1 MPDALTMG
9 SAVAALHALLRALAL
24 ADAGMVVRVDKE
36 DEGAG
41 GCGAPMAS
49 RKTRARAV
57 VVLQWRRGR
66 QGCGCG

>member
-1 MPDALTMG
+1 MG

-41 GCGAPMAS
+41 SVGAPMAS
-49 RKTRARAV
+49 RKTRAWAV
-57 VVLQWRRGR
+57 VVLRQCRGR
-66 QGCGCG
+66 